1 MYMLPVRL
9 IGSKVASICNG
20 LYTINIRLDWDI
32 LHYPQRPV
40 VKTIMHDLPQY
51 DSYPA
56 GQNIVVAVLSYRG
69 YNMEDAVIINKA
81 SIDRGMGRSTYFRIA
96 DAEELRYSGGL
107 TDEVSTP
114 DKDVNG
120 YKSEKEYRF

>member
-1 MYMLPVRL
+1 MPVRL
-9 IGSKVASICNG
+9 IGSEEASIYNG
-20 LYTINIRLDWDI
+20 LYTINIRLDMDI

-81 SIDRGMGRSTYFRIA
+81 SIDRGMA
-96 DAEELRYSGGL
+96 GL
-107 TDEVSTP
+107 HTLGLLMLKNCDTLV
-114 DKDVNG
+114 G
-120 YKSEKEYRF
+120 LLMKSALLTRM